1 MNQQKDDEIWVRTVV
16 AVRRIGLIIK
26 FMVGPFW
33 ETLRGA
39 LLIGTF
45 NSQSMLLCVLATAI
59 PYTLNKFGIDYKILV
74 AFGLSHLYPRSAK
87 VLLCYREF
95 LFIYPY
101 WLWGLYYMTKRERR
115 KQKIQLAFENAGIK
129 TKGDRYPHLIYDK
142 SITPE
147 TYEMKFR
154 KNGTNIDQ
162 FRNGKTSFE
171 STTQIYI
178 DTIRDNVQ
186 FGTIDIVYGLSPLV
200 AEYEFE
206 EDYLHNRPDTLL
218 IGRGRSGY
226 HVTNLT
232 THPHLLIAGV
242 SGAGKS
248 TLLRSMIVTLVRN
261 NPDYRLHVVD
271 LKGGIEFRALLE
283 GVHRTHVKAKTSEA
297 IITLRELADKLDS
310 RMSFLE
316 KNKYTDIAKYF
327 RKVPLE
333 KRITETPDVA
343 FREVVIVD
351 ECADLFLRGPHIT
364 QEDMK
369 TAREVLSRISRMG
382 RAVGI
387 HLIMATQRP
396 DTGAIDSQVKSN
408 LSGVIAFRAAN
419 LATSMTILGNARAT
433 EIPAEIKGRS
443 IWKAEGEYFEVQTP
457 HLSSERAA
465 ILLDEFRTLVTPV
478 NTIVETLSKNENKN
492 TELEFNFDL
501 S

>member
-1 MNQQKDDEIWVRTVV
+1 MNQQKDDEIWVRTMV
-16 AVRRIGLIIK
+16 AFRRLGLVIK
-26 FMVGPFW
+26 FTVFPFV

-45 NSQSMLLCVLATAI
+45 NSQSFLLCILATAI
-59 PYTLNKFGIDYKILV
+59 PYSLNKFGFDFKILT
-74 AFGLSHLYPRSAK
+74 ALGLSAIYPRSARWISD
-87 VLLCYREF
+87 YREF

-101 WLWGLYYMTKRERR
+101 WLWGLYYMAKRERR
-115 KQKIQLAFENAGIK
+115 KQKIQVAFENAGIK

-162 FRNGKTSFE
+162 FRNGRTSFE
-171 STTQIYI
+171 STAQIYI
-178 DTIRDNVQ
+178 DTIRDNIQ
-186 FGTIDIVYGLSPLV
+186 YGTIDIAYGLSPLV
-200 AEYEFE
+200 SEYEFE
-206 EDYLHNRPDTLL
+206 EDYLHHRPNTLL
-218 IGRGRSGY
+218 IGKGRAGY
-226 HVTNLT
+226 HVTNLI

-248 TLLRSMIVTLVRN
+248 TLLRSMIATLIRN
-261 NPDYRLHVVD
+261 NRDYKLHVID

-283 GVHRTHVKAKTSEA
+283 GVKRTTVKSKTPEA
-297 IITLRELADKLDS
+297 IATLKELREKLDS

-327 RKVPLE
+327 KKVPLE
-333 KRITETPDVA
+333 KRIAETPDVA

-364 QEDMK
+364 QDDMQ
-369 TAREVLSRISRMG
+369 TAREVLSRIARMG

-465 ILLDEFRTLVTPV
+465 SLLDEFRSSVSPV
-478 NTIVETLSKNENKN
+478 NEIVESRSMNESQN
-492 TELEFNFDL
+492 TETEVNFDL